1 MNAQVGILIVDDERD
16 FARGLA
22 RLLSRRFQDERVDV
36 AFSAPEA
43 LERLREQPYA
53 VLVTDMRMPAM
64 GGLELLEQALSG
76 WPHLSM
82 VVLTAYGSIET
93 AVQAL
98 KQGAYDFLTKPVEP
112 EAMFRVVEKGL
123 ERSRLMGEN
132 KRLKEL
138 LASRDTSQQLIGES
152 PAMRK
157 LREAIAAVSGSDYTV
172 LIRGE
177 SGTGKE
183 LAARTIHRLSRRAQK
198 PLITVN
204 CPAIPDQLLESELFG
219 HVKGAFTGAEH
230 DNQGLFLAAQGGS
243 FLLDEIGD
251 ISQPVQTKLLRCLQ
265 EHEIR
270 PVGSSKTIKINVRI
284 LASTNRNLEAKL
296 EERSFREDLYYRL
309 NVLTVHLPPLRERAE
324 DIPLLVHHF
333 LNVSSRELGVPVKEI
348 APEALTRL
356 SAKPWPGNVRELL
369 NFVRRLA
376 VFAGGS
382 RIETAHVRMVEEQTA
397 GRADA
402 PSDGRDLRPY
412 KDAKLALLDD
422 FTRDYTKRLLK
433 ATGGNISEAAR
444 VSGLTRVAL
453 QKICKRLE
461 LDAEQYR

>member
-1 MNAQVGILIVDDERD
+1 MNGQVGILIVDDERD

-64 GGLELLEQALSG
+64 SGLELLDQALSG
-76 WPHLSM
+76 WPHLSI
-82 VVLTAYGSIET
+82 VLLTAYGSIET

-112 EAMFRVVEKGL
+112 EALFRVVDKGL
-123 ERSRLMGEN
+123 ERARLMGEN

-138 LASRDTSQQLIGES
+138 LASQDLSQQLIGES
-152 PAMRK
+152 PAMRR
-157 LREAIAAVSGSDYTV
+157 LREAIAAVADSDYTV

-183 LAARTIHRLSRRAQK
+183 LAARTIHRLSRRTPK

-219 HVKGAFTGAEH
+219 HVKGAFTGAERDH
-230 DNQGLFLAAQGGS
+230 QGLFLAAQGGS
-243 FLLDEIGD
+243 ILLDEIGD
-251 ISQPVQTKLLRCLQ
+251 ISQSVQTKLLRCLQ

-270 PVGSSKTIKINVRI
+270 PVGSSKTVKINVRI
-284 LASTNRNLEAKL
+284 LASTNQDLEAKL

-309 NVLTVHLPPLRERAE
+309 NVLTVHLPPLRERTE

-333 LNVSSRELGVPVKEI
+333 INVSSRELGVPVKEV
-348 APEALTRL
+348 APEVMAHL

-369 NFVRRLA
+369 NVVRRLS

-382 RIETAHVRMVEEQTA
+382 RIEMAHARMVEDQTV
-397 GRADA
+397 GRAEA
-402 PSDGRDLRPY
+402 PSGDGELKPY
-412 KDAKLALLDD
+412 KDAKSALLDD
-422 FTRDYTKRLLK
+422 FTRAYTVGLLK
-433 ATGGNISEAAR
+433 ATRGNISEAAR

-453 QKICKRLE
+453 QKICKRLN